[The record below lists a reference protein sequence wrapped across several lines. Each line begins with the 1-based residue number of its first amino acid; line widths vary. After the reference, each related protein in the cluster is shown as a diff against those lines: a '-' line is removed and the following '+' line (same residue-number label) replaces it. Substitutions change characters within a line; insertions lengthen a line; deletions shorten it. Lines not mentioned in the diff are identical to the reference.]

1 VRGKKRDT
9 GGGVPTRGD
18 LSGRVWPRECAKE
31 RQGGK
36 EQVPKLDEIA
46 SDIYKNICVY
56 IYMHIM
62 SIRRPANVN
71 ARSGISLPGY
81 KIEIGTY

>member
-1 VRGKKRDT
+1 MVREWRSEGEVGLEAWEGGGVRGKKRDT

-46 SDIYKNICVY
+46 SDIYKNICVCIY
-56 IYMHIM
+56 ICI
-62 SIRRPANVN
+62 
-71 ARSGISLPGY
+71 
-81 KIEIGTY
+81 